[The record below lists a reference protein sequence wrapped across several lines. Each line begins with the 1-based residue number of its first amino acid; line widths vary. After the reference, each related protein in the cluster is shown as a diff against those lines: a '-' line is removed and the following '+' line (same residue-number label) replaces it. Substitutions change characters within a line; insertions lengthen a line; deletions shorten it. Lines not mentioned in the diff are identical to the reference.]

1 MKPGTFT
8 QIYIQLVFSPKHR
21 DRLLLEHLRPR
32 IFEYLSGITN
42 NLGHKSI
49 IINGVSDHVHLFLG
63 LNPKLSISETVKELK
78 RSSGVFINN
87 ERFYPSKFEW
97 QEGYGGFSYSKSQ
110 IGSVFNYI
118 ENQAT
123 HHRKRTFK
131 EEYLD
136 FLNKNEIKFEEQYLF
151 EFFD

>member
-21 DRLLLEHLRPR
+21 DRLLVEQIRPR
-32 IFEYLSGITN
+32 IFEYMSGITT

-49 IINGVSDHVHLFLG
+49 IINGVTDHVHLFLG
-63 LNPKLSISETVKELK
+63 LNPKISISETVKEMK
-78 RSSGVFINN
+78 RSSSIFINN
-87 ERFYPSKFEW
+87 HSFSPGKFEW
-97 QEGYGGFSYSKSQ
+97 QEGYGGFSYGKSQ
-110 IGSVFNYI
+110 VEKVYEYI
-118 ENQAT
+118 KNQEK
-123 HHRKRTFK
+123 HHKKRTFR

-136 FLNKNEIKFEEQYLF
+136 FLNKYEIEFKEQYLF